1 MNPLETKAKEI
12 LTRQQA
18 LESARQPWI
27 THWEDVASYLLPRYA
42 QTFRTV
48 TQKGRTQAV
57 QNTDKIFDPA
67 PTLALNK
74 FAAALDSMLT
84 PRTQKWHRLRSTD
97 DTLNRN
103 ANVLRYFDEVSRR
116 LFKFRYAPKANFSSQ
131 MFEHWQSI
139 GAFGTACLFVD
150 GMEKGGLRY
159 KSIHLGEVFFMENH
173 QGIIDTVYRKFLLK
187 AHQAVKQ
194 FGDKCPKNIKDAAEN
209 PVRSSEDYTFI
220 HAVYPNPEKDAK
232 RRDYK
237 GMAYASC
244 YMSCEPAVIVSE
256 GGYETFPFPI
266 SRYVTAAGE
275 MYGRSPASEVLPAIK
290 GLNEQKK
297 TVLKM
302 GQRAVDPVLLA
313 HDDGVIGSIS
323 LRPGAINYGGVD
335 SQGRRM
341 VQALEGPS
349 NLVIGK
355 DLMED
360 ERAIINEG
368 FWVTLFQILVETPEM
383 TATEVMERVKEKA
396 ALLGPMMGRQQS
408 ECLGPMIERELDIL
422 QRQGVLP
429 PMPQELVEAG
439 GEFEIIYESPLSRS
453 MQAEEASG
461 FMRTLEV
468 TINVSQAKQD
478 PSALDWLNIDVAIPE
493 IADIQ
498 AVPARWVRSLEEVQA
513 IRQGRQTAAEQQ
525 QMADAAP
532 AIASI
537 LKTTG
542 SAA

>member
-1 MNPLETKAKEI
+1 VDPLETKAKEI
-12 LTRQQA
+12 MTRQQA
-18 LESARQPWI
+18 LESQRQPWV

-42 QTFRTV
+42 QTFRLV
-48 TQKGRTQAV
+48 NQKGRTQAV

-74 FAAALDSMLT
+74 FAAAMDSMLT

-103 ANVLRYFDEVSRR
+103 ANVTRYFDDVAQR

-139 GAFGTACLFVD
+139 GAFGTACMFVD
-150 GMEKGGLRY
+150 RLDGGGLRY
-159 KSIHLGEVFFMENH
+159 KSLHLGEVFFSENH
-173 QGIIDTVYRKFLLK
+173 QGVIDTVYRKFLLK
-187 AHQAVKQ
+187 AYQAVRQ
-194 FGDKCPKNIKDAAEN
+194 FGDKCPKPIREAAEN
-209 PVRSSEDYTFI
+209 DTRRNEEYTFI
-220 HAVYPNPEKDAK
+220 HAVYPNKNKDSK
-232 RRDYK
+232 RKDYK

-244 YMSCEPAVIVSE
+244 YIACNPLAVISE

-302 GQRAVDPVLLA
+302 GQRAVDPILLA
-313 HDDGVIGSIS
+313 YDDGVVGTVN
-323 LRPGAINYGGVD
+323 LRPGYVNYGAID
-335 SQGRRM
+335 SQGRKL
-341 VQALEGPS
+341 VQPLDGPS

-360 ERAIINEG
+360 ERSIINEG
-368 FWVTLFQILVETPEM
+368 FWVTLFQILVETPQM

-396 ALLGPMMGRQQS
+396 ALLAPMMGRQQS
-408 ECLGPMIERELDIL
+408 ECLGPLIERELDIL
-422 QRQGVLP
+422 QREGVLP
-429 PMPQELVEAG
+429 PMPPELVEAG

-461 FMRTLEV
+461 FMRTLE
-468 TINVSQAKQD
+468 TAINVSQATQD
-478 PSALDWLNIDVAIPE
+478 PAALDWLNVDVAMPE

-498 AVPARWVRSLEEVQA
+498 AVPARWLRSLEEVQS
-513 IRQGRQTAAEQQ
+513 IRQNRQSAAEQQ